1 MKNSMYNSPSGD
13 GGNCIT
19 MNYFNFN
26 GKIYAANTSTIGPE
40 NRGLRYG
47 DGLFET
53 IKMSNGKLLLEDD
66 HFARLWKGLKVLQF
80 DLPKHFSPDNLQEQ
94 IVALTAKNNHL
105 ANARI
110 RLNVFRGDGS
120 LYDAVNHAPNY
131 FIQSWQLP
139 ENNGDLNSNGLVLG
153 IYTEAKKTYDV
164 LSNLKHNNYLPYLMG
179 ALHAKKEKWNDA
191 IILNSANRI
200 CDTTIANVFIIKDE
214 IIYTPPL
221 TEACVAGVMR
231 NYIIRNSKSA
241 GFELIEK
248 ELTPEDVL
256 HADEVFITNT
266 IRNIQWVQS
275 IDDKNFNNTIVKKIC
290 VALLPALSW
299 L

>member
-1 MKNSMYNSPSGD
+1 MS
-13 GGNCIT
+13 
-19 MNYFNFN
+19 YFNFN

-53 IKMSNGKLLLEDD
+53 IKISNGKLVFEDD

-80 DLPKHFSPDNLQEQ
+80 DIPKHFSPDNLQEQ
-94 IVALTAKNNHL
+94 ILALAAKNNHL
-105 ANARI
+105 VSARI
-110 RLNVFRGDGS
+110 RLNVFRGDGG

-139 ENNGDLNSNGLVLG
+139 ENNGNLNSNGLVLG
-153 IYTEAKKTYDV
+153 IYAEAKKTYDI
-164 LSNLKHNNYLPYLMG
+164 LSNLKHNNYLPYVMG

-200 CDTTIANVFIIKDE
+200 CDTTIANIFIIKDE
-214 IIYTPPL
+214 IIYTPSL

-231 NYIIRNSKSA
+231 NYIVRNSKSS

-248 ELTPEDVL
+248 ELTQEDVL
-256 HADEVFITNT
+256 NADEVFITNT

-275 IDDKNFNNTIVKKIC
+275 INNKIYSNTIIKKIC

>member
-1 MKNSMYNSPSGD
+1 MS
-13 GGNCIT
+13 
-19 MNYFNFN
+19 YFNFN
-26 GKIYAANTSTIGPE
+26 GKIYTATTSTIGPE

-53 IKMSNGKLLLEDD
+53 IKMSNGRLLLEDD
-66 HFARLWKGLKVLQF
+66 HFARLWKGLRVLQF

-94 IVALTAKNNHL
+94 IVALAAKNNHL
-105 ANARI
+105 ASARI
-110 RLNVFRGDGS
+110 RLNVFRGDGG
-120 LYDAVNHAPNY
+120 LYDAVNHTPNY

-139 ENNGDLNSNGLVLG
+139 ENNSDLNSNGLVVG

-200 CDTTIANVFIIKDE
+200 CDTTIANIFIVKDE
-214 IIYTPPL
+214 MVYTPPL
-221 TEACVAGVMR
+221 TEACVAGVIR
-231 NYIIRNSKSA
+231 NYIIRNSKSS

-256 HADEVFITNT
+256 NADEVFITNT

-275 IDDKNFNNTIVKKIC
+275 IGNKNYSNTIIKKIC

>member
-1 MKNSMYNSPSGD
+1 MS
-13 GGNCIT
+13 
-19 MNYFNFN
+19 YFNFN

-40 NRGLRYG
+40 NRGLSYG

-53 IKMSNGKLLLEDD
+53 IKMSNGKLLFEDD

-94 IVALTAKNNHL
+94 ILALATKNNHL
-105 ANARI
+105 TSARI
-110 RLNVFRGDGS
+110 RLNVFRGDGG
-120 LYDAVNHAPNY
+120 LYDAINHAPNY

-153 IYTEAKKTYDV
+153 IYAEVKKTYDI
-164 LSNLKHNNYLPYLMG
+164 LSNLKHNNYLLYVMG

-200 CDTTIANVFIIKDE
+200 CDTTIANIFIIKDE

-231 NYIIRNSKSA
+231 NYIVRNSKSS

-248 ELTPEDVL
+248 ELTEEDVL
-256 HADEVFITNT
+256 NADEVFITNT

-275 IDDKNFNNTIVKKIC
+275 INDKTYSNTIVKKIC

>member
-1 MKNSMYNSPSGD
+1 MS
-13 GGNCIT
+13 
-19 MNYFNFN
+19 YFNFN

-53 IKMSNGKLLLEDD
+53 IKMSNGKLLFEDD

-80 DLPKHFSPDNLQEQ
+80 DIPKHFSPDSLQEQ
-94 IVALTAKNNHL
+94 ILALAAKNNHL
-105 ANARI
+105 TSARI
-110 RLNVFRGDGS
+110 RLNVFRGDGG

-153 IYTEAKKTYDV
+153 IYAEVKKTYDI
-164 LSNLKHNNYLPYLMG
+164 LSNLKHNNYLLYVMS

-200 CDTTIANVFIIKDE
+200 CDTTIANIFIIKDE

-231 NYIIRNSKSA
+231 DYIVRNSKSS

-248 ELTPEDVL
+248 ELTEEDVL
-256 HADEVFITNT
+256 NADEVFITNT

-275 IDDKNFNNTIVKKIC
+275 INDKTYRNTIIKKIC

>member
-1 MKNSMYNSPSGD
+1 MS
-13 GGNCIT
+13 
-19 MNYFNFN
+19 YFNFN
-26 GKIYAANTSTIGPE
+26 GKILAANTSTVGPE

-53 IKMSNGKLLLEDD
+53 IKMTNGKLLFEDD
-66 HFARLWKGLKVLQF
+66 HFARLWKGLNILQF
-80 DLPKHFSPDNLQEQ
+80 DLPKHFSPENLQEQ
-94 IVALTAKNNHL
+94 IVALAKKNEHT

-110 RLNVFRGDGS
+110 RLNVFRGDGG
-120 LYDAVNHAPNY
+120 LYDVINHSPNY

-139 ENNGDLNSNGLVLG
+139 ESNGDLNSNGLVLG
-153 IYTEAKKTYDV
+153 IYRDTKKTYDV

-191 IILNSANRI
+191 IILNSADRI
-200 CDTTIANVFIIKDE
+200 CDTTIANIFIIKDE
-214 IIYTPPL
+214 IIYTPSL

-231 NYIIRNSKSA
+231 NYIIRNSKTT

-248 ELTPEDVL
+248 ALTIEDVL
-256 HADEVFITNT
+256 QADEVFTTNT

-275 IDDKNFNNTIVKKIC
+275 INDKTYTNTIIKKIC
-290 VALLPALSW
+290 TALLPALSW